1 MKHKKLKNNKVGIIP
16 NVFGGQ
22 TFSKLIEIYNNEGY
36 NKVYFFIKTINT
48 SNKIKADAYTF
59 LSKFCR
65 NKKNYL
71 HAAKFARFAYNI
83 DPKLFRRKFLA
94 FRLASTF
101 DYLESDSLLK
111 TFKNKTIFSTLELK
125 KIEEVEENTKNLK
138 KKKYSPNKGIADFNH
153 IFDEF
158 SELNFK
164 GILKSERLF
173 SDKINSRY
181 GIFLESAWN
190 GNDGYWNKALVDKNF
205 TNEKSKKIFIIIKKC
220 KELDKKFIF
229 WNKEDPLHR
238 NKFLHLSKLS
248 DYLFTTDEESV
259 NFYKKELD
267 HKNVFLLPFGF
278 NEFIFNPSNKK
289 LKLDD
294 IFFAGGYYNYNHQNR
309 EKQLKYILPLIKNF
323 NGTIYDRHENLNNER
338 YFFPK
343 EYQKYIK
350 PTIPFVEMANIYKNY
365 KLALN
370 VNSISD
376 SSSMLSRR
384 VFEIL
389 ACGVPIV
396 SSSSKALD
404 HYFKNIVYQINNKN
418 EGEKIIRRLI
428 TKNNHEYK
436 NIAHIGY
443 RECMRKHTMSS
454 RVTLINKII
463 GKENENADEWPLIS
477 IVLPSN
483 RRHELKNIYKNLF
496 CQNYPNIEILFG
508 LTNFKNNDF
517 DYLNSLRF
525 KNSNIKKVEFLN
537 IPENMSLGKKL
548 NTLIKNAKGS
558 YIAKMDDDDI
568 YMKNYLWDLS
578 LPFKFTNCD
587 IVGKKTCYSYLK
599 DMKKSLLRSPGY
611 EHVNTNFINGATFI
625 FKKKVWDKIKF
636 DDITLGEDTS
646 FLEKIKKNKLSVYSS
661 DSLNYMNIRYSDLS
675 KHTFKNFKYD
685 SPELK
690 NESYLEL
697 YKKLDV

>member
-101 DYLESDSLLK
+101 DYLESYSLLK

-205 TNEKSKKIFIIIKKC
+205 TNEKSKKIFNIIKKC
-220 KELDKKFIF
+220 
-229 WNKEDPLHR
+229 
-238 NKFLHLSKLS
+238 
-248 DYLFTTDEESV
+248 
-259 NFYKKELD
+259 KELD

-370 VNSISD
+370 VNTISD

>member
-101 DYLESDSLLK
+101 DYLESYSLLK

-220 KELDKKFIF
+220 
-229 WNKEDPLHR
+229 
-238 NKFLHLSKLS
+238 
-248 DYLFTTDEESV
+248 
-259 NFYKKELD
+259 KELD

-599 DMKKSLLRSPGY
+599 DMKKSLLRPPGY

>member
-101 DYLESDSLLK
+101 DYLESYSLLK

-205 TNEKSKKIFIIIKKC
+205 TNEKSKKIFNIIKKC
-220 KELDKKFIF
+220 
-229 WNKEDPLHR
+229 
-238 NKFLHLSKLS
+238 
-248 DYLFTTDEESV
+248 
-259 NFYKKELD
+259 KELD